1 MIEDQRACQRGSVCV
16 IEDDQWSV
24 CGSSQV
30 SACVCVGEGQ
40 HACDWVSV
48 HVSLHISGIQLDI
61 TATYEFRGEYS

>member
-1 MIEDQRACQRGSVCV
+1 MIEEKRACQRGSVCV

-40 HACDWVSV
+40 HAM
-48 HVSLHISGIQLDI
+48 
-61 TATYEFRGEYS
+61 